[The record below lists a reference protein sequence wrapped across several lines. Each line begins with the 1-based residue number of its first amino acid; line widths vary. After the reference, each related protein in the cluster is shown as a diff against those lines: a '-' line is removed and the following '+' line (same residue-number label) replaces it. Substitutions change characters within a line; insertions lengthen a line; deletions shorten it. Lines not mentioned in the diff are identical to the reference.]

1 MKFYIVAALLLLAA
15 TLVELRAKAIASEA
29 AGRAAELSQLD
40 EQDRNSE
47 SQRSEIQ
54 KILQRAG
61 RTEIAAGLCCV
72 AGIGCWFVSRR
83 RKEKGT
89 QVVPIVLAAAYF
101 LMFMIQT

>member
-1 MKFYIVAALLLLAA
+1 MKFYIAAALLLLAA
-15 TLVELRAKAIASEA
+15 TLVEIRAKAIASEV
-29 AGRAAELSQLD
+29 AGRTAELMQLE
-40 EQDRNSE
+40 EQDRNAE

-54 KILQRAG
+54 SLLKRAG

-89 QVVPIVLAAAYF
+89 QVIPIVLMAAYF
-101 LMFMIQT
+101 LMFIIQT